1 MNKETIR
8 KGKASKVG
16 GSMKNNSGRN
26 MTLPAK
32 RKLLINN
39 TLLSD
44 CLSKIFQEACVTAVK
59 MIIVKRKGVK
69 FFYWYL

>member
-8 KGKASKVG
+8 KGKVFKVG
-16 GSMKNNSGRN
+16 GSMKNNRGRN

-44 CLSKIFQEACVTAVK
+44 CLSKIFQEACVIAVK